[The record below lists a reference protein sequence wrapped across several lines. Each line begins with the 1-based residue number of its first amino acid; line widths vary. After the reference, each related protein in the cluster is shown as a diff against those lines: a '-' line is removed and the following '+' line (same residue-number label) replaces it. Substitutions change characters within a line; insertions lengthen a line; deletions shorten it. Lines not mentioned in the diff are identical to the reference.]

1 MLSNLENMKYRS
13 SEPKTEPEVREY
25 IDNIFMN
32 KKRKRW
38 RNQTSN
44 AFLYK

>member
-13 SEPKTEPEVREY
+13 SEPKTEPEVCEY

-38 RNQTSN
+38 RNQSPTP
-44 AFLYK
+44 FLTY